1 MTTNLTYGAAF
12 ADVYDEWYGDV
23 AETAATVHALS
34 DLMSHVATPRVL
46 ELGAGTGRLAIPLAA
61 ALPAGVVVA
70 LDESPEMLQILRSRI
85 AHADPLGGSVIAV
98 EGNMADLA
106 ALSTQGVTTSE
117 PFDLVFASYNTF
129 FNLHDPGDQTR
140 CLSAV
145 AQRLHSKGIVVI
157 DAFVASGEAPQ
168 HATTNEVRGEW
179 TLQTTTEFDPVT
191 GLIVGRTHS
200 THRDGRAVTRPWRI
214 RYQSPT
220 QLDALCAAAGLKLTA
235 RYGSWQMSTFSDDA
249 ARHISAYQLVR

>member
-1 MTTNLTYGAAF
+1 MTKNLTYGAAF
-12 ADVYDEWYGDV
+12 ADVYDEWYGDD

-34 DLMSHVATPRVL
+34 DLVSHVATPRVL
-46 ELGAGTGRLAIPLAA
+46 ELGAGTGRLAMPLAT

-85 AHADPLGGSVIAV
+85 AHADPSVGNVTVV

-106 ALSTQGVTTSE
+106 ALSTLDTAAGES
-117 PFDLVFASYNTF
+117 FDLVFASYNTF
-129 FNLHDPGDQTR
+129 FNLHEPGDQTR
-140 CLSAV
+140 CLAAV
-145 AQRLHSKGIVVI
+145 AQRLRPEGIVVI

-179 TLQTTTEFDPVT
+179 TLQTTTDFDPVT
-191 GLIVGRTHS
+191 GLIVGSTHS
-200 THRDGRAVTRPWRI
+200 TRRDGREVKRPWRI

-220 QLDALCAAAGLKLTA
+220 QLDALCAKAGLKLTA

>member
-1 MTTNLTYGAAF
+1 MTKNLTYGAAF
-12 ADVYDEWYGDV
+12 ADVYDEWYGDD

-34 DLMSHVATPRVL
+34 ELVSHVATPRVL

-70 LDESPEMLQILRSRI
+70 LDESTEMLQILRSHV
-85 AHADPLGGSVIAV
+85 AHTDPSVGNVIVV

-106 ALSTQGVTTSE
+106 ALSTHGATVGE

-129 FNLHDPGDQTR
+129 FNLHEAGDQPR
-140 CLSAV
+140 CLAAV
-145 AQRLHSKGIVVI
+145 AQRLRPKGIVVI

-168 HATTNEVRGEW
+168 HATTNETRGEW
-179 TLQTTTEFDPVT
+179 TLQTTTDFDPHT

-200 THRDGRAVTRPWRI
+200 THRDGREVTRPWRI

-220 QLDALCAAAGLKLTA
+220 QLDVLCANTGLKLTA